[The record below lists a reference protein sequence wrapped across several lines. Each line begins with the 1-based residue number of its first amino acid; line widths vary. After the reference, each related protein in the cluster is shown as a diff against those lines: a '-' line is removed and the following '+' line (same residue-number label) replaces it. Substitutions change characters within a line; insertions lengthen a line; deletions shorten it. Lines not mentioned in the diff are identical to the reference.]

1 MKNIHTVQTDRHH
14 DSMQPTARYACTI
27 QPSCVRL
34 FFVCNYFVTL
44 QKVGDCRYSSRG
56 RAGYCVSFAAVPR
69 GNEMALQAAVAK
81 VGPVSVGINANLA
94 SFKSYKEG
102 EVNTHTHWYAWQ
114 PIRSLGKHGTA
125 NQITGRYTAAFKISE
140 KFRWFEQWRYFYWE
154 RVSPTF
160 DWQARWIAQTNHRR
174 DALIRQ
180 KSAGI

>member
-1 MKNIHTVQTDRHH
+1 MTACSQ
-14 DSMQPTARYACTI
+14 QPGMPVRFNLVVCAFFLFVIISLHFKRSEIAGIRPEEELATACLL
-27 QPSCVRL
+27 PL
-34 FFVCNYFVTL
+34 
-44 QKVGDCRYSSRG
+44 SRG
-56 RAGYCVSFAAVPR
+56 AMKWPFKLPWQRWGLCRSPSTLVCRRSKATK
-69 GNEMALQAAVAK
+69 K
-81 VGPVSVGINANLA
+81 VRW
-94 SFKSYKEG
+94 
-102 EVNTHTHWYAWQ
+102 THTHWHAWQ